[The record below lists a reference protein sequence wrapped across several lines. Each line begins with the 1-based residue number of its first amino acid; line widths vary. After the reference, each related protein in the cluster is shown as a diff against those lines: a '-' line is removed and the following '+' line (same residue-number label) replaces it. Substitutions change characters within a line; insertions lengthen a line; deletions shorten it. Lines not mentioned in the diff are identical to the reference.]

1 MKMLKNLSNLKIFK
15 LLSFQDNQEKTN
27 IKEKS
32 KSNDFLTKEK
42 ERKRKW
48 TTKMK
53 KEQERHARHK
63 QDAKLKK
70 WSANKKNRRSLILRE
85 LLMLF
90 MFKRLQKNHLHQPL
104 ALHFCA
110 DNLFIGAFQEL
121 TCIYQRAPTKRLK
134 LFSG

>member
-1 MKMLKNLSNLKIFK
+1 MKMLKSLSNLKIFK

-53 KEQERHARHK
+53 KDQERHARYK
-63 QDAKLKK
+63 QDDKLKK

-104 ALHFCA
+104 ALHFRA
-110 DNLFIGAFQEL
+110 DNLFIRAFQEL

-134 LFSG
+134 LFNG